1 MWVLLDMG
9 ILHGNANFYSNE
21 IPRGEKLH
29 GNGIGGKILGCKEKA
44 APVSYLHQIPAE
56 RFECTHAWLLPV
68 LVALILNT
76 AARC

>member
-9 ILHGNANFYSNE
+9 ILHENAHFCSNRF
-21 IPRGEKLH
+21 PQGEKLH
-29 GNGIGGKILGCKEKA
+29 GGKISGCKEKA

-56 RFECTHAWLLPV
+56 NFECTHAWLLPI
-68 LVALILNT
+68 LVTLILNT